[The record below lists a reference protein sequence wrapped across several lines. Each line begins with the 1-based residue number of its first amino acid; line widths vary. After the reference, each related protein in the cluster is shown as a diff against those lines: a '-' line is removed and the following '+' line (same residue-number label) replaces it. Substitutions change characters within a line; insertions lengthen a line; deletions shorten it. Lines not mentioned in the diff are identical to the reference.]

1 LLRPRRR
8 PNISFMPDGQIVL
21 VTTEPLEGGEP
32 LRTIYYVAEED
43 ASKAEAIIAE
53 VMAPNEKVEALAI
66 LQGAAVEAMGL
77 KQGEFKR
84 GEAPMRDVDDEL
96 TEALK
101 GTFPASDP
109 VSAESTLVPGSSRGN
124 RR

>member
-1 LLRPRRR
+1 
-8 PNISFMPDGQIVL
+8 MPDGQIVL

-43 ASKAEAIIAE
+43 PTKAEAIIAE

-66 LQGAAVEAMGL
+66 FEEAAVEAIGL

-84 GEAPMRDVDDEL
+84 GEAPKRDVDDEL

-101 GTFPASDP
+101 CTFPASDP
-109 VSAESTLVPGSSRGN
+109 VSAESTLVPGSSRGH
-124 RR
+124 RT

>member
-1 LLRPRRR
+1 
-8 PNISFMPDGQIVL
+8 MPDGQIVL

-43 ASKAEAIIAE
+43 AAKAEAILAE

-66 LQGAAVEAMGL
+66 LQEAAVEAMGL
-77 KQGEFKR
+77 KQGAFKR
-84 GEAPMRDVDDEL
+84 VRLP
-96 TEALK
+96 
-101 GTFPASDP
+101 
-109 VSAESTLVPGSSRGN
+109 SATSIKSSP